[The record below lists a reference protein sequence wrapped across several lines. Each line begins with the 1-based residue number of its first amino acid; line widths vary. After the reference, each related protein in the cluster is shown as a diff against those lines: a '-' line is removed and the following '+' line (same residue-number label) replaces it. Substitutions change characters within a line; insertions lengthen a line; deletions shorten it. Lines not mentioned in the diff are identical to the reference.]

1 MINIVGII
9 FFVFRIRIMKEKL
22 DTLFFIVILLDLF

>member
-22 DTLFFIVILLDLF
+22 DILFFIVILLDLF